1 MRALRVAPAGL
12 SHRLARV
19 RVRALPEATVDAVQS
34 AVDRDTGIGGRSLA
48 LARRDVLGV
57 TLTRAVVAPGS
68 GTTVRAELLR
78 AVESSKARLAPASA
92 TKAETVIRT
101 IIQTLRLAAVGS
113 SQLRRALTYTV
124 DTGSRATAALGARLN
139 GAVGTGKA
147 LFALTRPIHTAS
159 SGLAVISAGFK
170 SAIHACGATGAVASA
185 IVAVA
190 AV

>member
-1 MRALRVAPAGL
+1 M
-12 SHRLARV
+12 
-19 RVRALPEATVDAVQS
+19 RALPEATVDAVQS

-147 LFALTRPIHTAS
+147 LFALARPIHTAS